1 MLGPGV
7 HPFLR
12 ASEQPR
18 TNRNLVCPLCRSAS
32 PLNPDIM
39 TGLMHVNRDMP
50 SAQLAILR
58 NELQANPS
66 WGATIVNA
74 AVVEHYA
81 AYERNMSIA
90 AYRSLR
96 GNTASS
102 SSVPSTASSSR
113 DIPVASSSSSVQAP
127 APRRRRIPWAK
138 VSLL

>member
-7 HPFLR
+7 HPLLR

-18 TNRNLVCPLCRSAS
+18 TNRNMVCPLCRSAR
-32 PLNPDIM
+32 PLDPNIM
-39 TGLMHVNRDMP
+39 TGLMHVNRDIP
-50 SAQLAILR
+50 SARLAILR
-58 NELQANPS
+58 NELQSNPS
-66 WGATIVNA
+66 WDATIVNT
-74 AVVEHYA
+74 AVLHHYL
-81 AYERNMSIA
+81 AYERNMSIE

-113 DIPVASSSSSVQAP
+113 DIPVASSSSSAQAP